1 MSRPADPPSIAAAK
15 DALRLRCTAGRAAR
29 DAAAREAAG
38 AALAAAAGSL
48 PASGVVAAY
57 VGVGS
62 EPPTL
67 PLLHALRAA
76 GAVVLL
82 PVVLPGGL
90 LEWGL
95 LADADGGFMAGP
107 LGLLEPA
114 PPYLGPRALDRAGL
128 VLVPALAVDRKGNRL
143 GRGRGYYDRA
153 LAGLDD
159 DDAVRILAVVFDDE
173 LVDEVPTEPHD
184 RPVSG
189 ALLPSGPVMFSR

>member
-1 MSRPADPPSIAAAK
+1 MSRSADPSDGAAAK
-15 DALRLRCTAGRAAR
+15 DVLRLRCTAARAAR
-29 DAAAREAAG
+29 DAASRTAAG

-48 PASGVVAAY
+48 PHADVVAAF
-57 VGVGS
+57 VGVGT

-67 PLLHALRAA
+67 PLLRALRAA
-76 GAVVLL
+76 GAEVLL
-82 PVVLPGGL
+82 PVVLPEGL
-90 LEWGL
+90 LEWGPL
-95 LADADGGFMAGP
+95 PQSVDALERGP

-114 PPYLGPRALDRAGL
+114 PPYLGHQALGRAGL

-153 LAGLDD
+153 LAGLAAGS
-159 DDAVRILAVVFDDE
+159 AVRVLAVVFDDE

-189 ALLPSGPVMFSR
+189 ALLPSGPVMFSH